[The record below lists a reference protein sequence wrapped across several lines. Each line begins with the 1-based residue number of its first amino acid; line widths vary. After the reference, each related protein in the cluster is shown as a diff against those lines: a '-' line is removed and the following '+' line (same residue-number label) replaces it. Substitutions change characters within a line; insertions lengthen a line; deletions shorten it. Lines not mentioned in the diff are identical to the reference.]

1 MTSLRQAM
9 AVAAAEEPAAA
20 EEDLKLPDRE
30 QLVQHPDG
38 WYWIAPDGRQEF
50 GPFDTA
56 EEALAD
62 MNAPV
67 DDDAIEPGETLQEA
81 EQELGLSDWVDPD
94 TGGLAEGTSTHIEDH

>member
-1 MTSLRQAM
+1 
-9 AVAAAEEPAAA
+9 
-20 EEDLKLPDRE
+20 
-30 QLVQHPDG
+30 
-38 WYWIAPDGRQEF
+38 
-50 GPFDTA
+50 
-56 EEALAD
+56 